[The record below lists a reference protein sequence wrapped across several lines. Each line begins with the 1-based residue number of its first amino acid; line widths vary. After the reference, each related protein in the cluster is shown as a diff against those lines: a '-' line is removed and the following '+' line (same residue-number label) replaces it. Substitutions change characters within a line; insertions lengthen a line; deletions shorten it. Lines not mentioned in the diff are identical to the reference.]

1 MFQQTQTN
9 RRPIRGAVATAGVNE
24 RVTFIRKTYAHLVGA
39 ILAFVA
45 IEYVLLDPTGPLYKA
60 VTVPFVAT
68 ALQNWMFVLIMF
80 MGAGW
85 IANKWANSN
94 TSRAMQYVGLGLY
107 VLAEAMIMLPILA
120 IAQQYHSGV
129 IADAGLLTLFLFT
142 GLTVTVFMTKKD
154 FSFMRGMLVT
164 ASFGAIGV
172 IVAAMLFGFTLGTL
186 FTGLMILLAA
196 GYVLF
201 YTSNVVH
208 HYRPSQYVAA
218 SLALF
223 SAIALLFYYILMF
236 VMRLT
241 SD

>member
-1 MFQQTQTN
+1 MFQQAQQQRT
-9 RRPIRGAVATAGVNE
+9 IRGAVATVGVSE

-45 IEYVLLDPTGPLYKA
+45 IEYALLDPTGPLFEA
-60 VTVPFVAT
+60 VTVPFVTT
-68 ALQNWMFVLIMF
+68 ALQNWMIVIIMF

-85 IANKWANSN
+85 IADKWAHSN
-94 TSRAMQYVGLGLY
+94 TSKAMQYVGLGLY
-107 VLAEAMIMLPILA
+107 IVAEALVMLPLLA
-120 IAQQYHSGV
+120 IASQYQEGV
-129 IADAGLLTLFLFT
+129 IGDAAIMTLFLFT

-164 ASFGAIGV
+164 ASFGALGI
-172 IVAAMLFGFTLGTL
+172 IVASMLFGFTLGTL
-186 FTGLMILLAA
+186 FTGLMILLAS

-201 YTSNVVH
+201 YTSNVIR
-208 HYRPSQYVAA
+208 HYRPTQYVAA

-236 VMRLT
+236 FMRFT